1 MFVIF
6 FIYQSIESITLGD
19 PSSSKSFNSVHFE
32 LDSNINYLTKRKLK
46 SYEAMSSGLHTAN
59 LSWQTRVG
67 KLRKVV
73 QFFPSHVKL
82 TLVKSQC
89 TVIRNMADSVSDLLV
104 PRHSRI
110 ENWNGKRRKEET
122 ESGGEI
128 EFDNTSLCAS
138 SSVFFFCFFV
148 FSVVAGYRCGV
159 KRSMQPD
166 NCKPLR

>member
-110 ENWNGKRRKEET
+110 EN
-122 ESGGEI
+122 
-128 EFDNTSLCAS
+128 
-138 SSVFFFCFFV
+138 
-148 FSVVAGYRCGV
+148 
-159 KRSMQPD
+159 
-166 NCKPLR
+166 